1 MSLSSRSSCGGSR
14 CACSQLPVQH
24 RAALPYLPPCLTPI
38 PHFPPIILN
47 NKWNP
52 NKAHLHP
59 SLAIHI
65 DPPQGASADASL
77 FWDCFSHLTNDN
89 LTQQAKKVTVTAKPM
104 YCKVCLVDVL
114 VSFFD
119 LGEIFLFNFYL
130 AISLLLNSFPNELT
144 KWQSLFWD
152 LLQLLPST
160 KQQWQ
165 GSWEHRAKQKDLT
178 TEESFKIVFKETVL
192 LYAVCEELSNWATV
206 TSSLKCFPQG
216 RHLLN
221 DITTY

>member
-1 MSLSSRSSCGGSR
+1 MKSEQSTSASITSHT
-14 CACSQLPVQH
+14 H
-24 RAALPYLPPCLTPI
+24 RPPSGCFCWC
-38 PHFPPIILN
+38 FPFLRLFFPF
-47 NKWNP
+47 NKWQSHTASKKSYCHC
-52 NKAHLHP
+52 KAH
-59 SLAIHI
+59 I
-65 DPPQGASADASL
+65 
-77 FWDCFSHLTNDN
+77 
-89 LTQQAKKVTVTAKPM
+89 AKFVWWMLWWV
-104 YCKVCLVDVL
+104 
-114 VSFFD
+114 FFD

-160 KQQWQ
+160 KQLWQ

-192 LYAVCEELSNWATV
+192 LYAVCEELSSWATV
-206 TSSLKCFPQG
+206 TSTLKCFPQG